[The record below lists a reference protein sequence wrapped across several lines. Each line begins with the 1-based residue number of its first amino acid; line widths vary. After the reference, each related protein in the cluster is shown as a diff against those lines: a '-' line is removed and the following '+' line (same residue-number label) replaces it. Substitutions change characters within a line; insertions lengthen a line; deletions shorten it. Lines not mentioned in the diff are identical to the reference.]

1 MAVKSTVNA
10 MEERLSVS
18 MLRMKFGDT
27 QQMKIDLI
35 RHIMK
40 TRMLPLLVIFICC
53 VSPNFMRSFK
63 PQ

>member
-27 QQMKIDLI
+27 QQMKMTKSGSI
-35 RHIMK
+35 RVFMMW
-40 TRMLPLLVIFICC
+40 R
-53 VSPNFMRSFK
+53 MRSIFDSLSENSS
-63 PQ
+63 PSCSVF